1 MYESWIDFM
10 TDMGVE
16 YRFELLAYKCHTFH
30 VKLALS
36 KQDFI
41 YNFFLI
47 TIIKYITYS
56 T

>member
-1 MYESWIDFM
+1 MYESWIDLM
-10 TDMGVE
+10 TDGDMGVE

-41 YNFFLI
+41 YISSQSL
-47 TIIKYITYS
+47 
-56 T
+56 